1 VLPSGASHI
10 VLDLERNWF
19 RINPTN
25 RTAGAT
31 FKKLLPQEN
40 RMSIQI
46 LPDDLANQ
54 IAAGEVVER
63 PASIVKELVENSIDA
78 GATRI
83 NIEIEEAGKKSIRVS
98 DNGSGMEPEDA
109 RLAFER
115 HATSKIQSAGDL
127 ECIRSLGFRGEAL
140 PSIASISRVRM
151 ATGTGKGRNGIEVS
165 IEGGGDSRV
174 KEIAFSK
181 GTTIEVNQV
190 FYNTPARQ
198 KFLKRDST
206 EAAHITQVVQQQALA
221 HPEIQF
227 SLHHNGRELLTTLP
241 TDQGLYR
248 IAELF
253 GADLSKELIRVEKND
268 GTYRIEGFISS
279 PVYTRSN
286 RNTQYCFINS
296 RFVRDR
302 ILLSATQQG
311 YSHLLPR
318 GQHPVLFLFMTM
330 DPGLL
335 DVNVHPAKAE
345 VRFAFQQD
353 VYRFVSHAVQDA
365 LQQNEKSFTTL
376 SDDSATG
383 QGREQQPS
391 YDVIGHP
398 PASVPSGGPVSGPS
412 QTEPGGGDW
421 SRGLE
426 ALYRPAPSADRVRG
440 VEADPRQ
447 IAFFGQK
454 PTPVSDLVFSEFE
467 PVGQLN
473 NSFILMQGPKGVL
486 VVDQHIA
493 HERVLYER
501 FREAAENKKVEV
513 QDLLFPLAVEFPS
526 AEAQA
531 LSEHLESLR
540 ELGMHLEPFG
550 KDGFLLRSVP
560 AVLKNHD
567 QESIV
572 REVAGRLIR
581 EEKDHTLQNKMED
594 IMIMMSCRN
603 AIKVN
608 HPMEL
613 DQIRKLMH
621 DLEQTQM
628 PYTCPHGRPIALLFE
643 MNDILRKFQRI

>member
-1 VLPSGASHI
+1 MG
-10 VLDLERNWF
+10 
-19 RINPTN
+19 
-25 RTAGAT
+25 
-31 FKKLLPQEN
+31 
-40 RMSIQI
+40 IQI

-63 PASIVKELVENSIDA
+63 PASIVKELVENAIDA

-83 NIEIEEAGKKSIRVS
+83 SIEIEEAGKKSIRVS

-109 RLAFER
+109 CLAFER
-115 HATSKIQSAGDL
+115 HATSKIQNAGDL
-127 ECIRSLGFRGEAL
+127 ESIRSLGFRGEAL

-151 ATGTGKGRNGIEVS
+151 ATGTGKGRNGTEVS
-165 IEGGGDSRV
+165 MEGGGACRV

-181 GTTIEVNQV
+181 GTTIEVNQI

-198 KFLKRDST
+198 KFLKKDGT

-221 HPEIQF
+221 NPEIQF
-227 SLHHNGRELLTTLP
+227 SLHHNGRQLLATLP

-253 GADLSKELIRVEKND
+253 GAELSKELIRVEKND

-286 RNTQYCFINS
+286 RNTQYCFVNS

-302 ILLSATQQG
+302 VLLSATQQG

-365 LQQNEKSFTTL
+365 LQQNDKSFTAPI
-376 SDDSATG
+376 DDSAPG
-383 QGREQQPS
+383 QGREPKPS
-391 YDVIGHP
+391 YEVPGHP
-398 PASVPSGGPVSGPS
+398 SASVPSKDPVLGSS
-412 QTEPGGGDW
+412 QPEPGRGDW

-426 ALYRPAPSADRVRG
+426 ALYRMVPPADRMRG

-447 IAFFGQK
+447 IEFFGQK
-454 PTPVSDLVFSEFE
+454 PKPISDLVFSEFE

-513 QDLLFPLAVEFPS
+513 QDMLFPLAVELPP

-594 IMIMMSCRN
+594 IIIMMSCRN

>member
-1 VLPSGASHI
+1 
-10 VLDLERNWF
+10 
-19 RINPTN
+19 
-25 RTAGAT
+25 
-31 FKKLLPQEN
+31 
-40 RMSIQI
+40 
-46 LPDDLANQ
+46 
-54 IAAGEVVER
+54 
-63 PASIVKELVENSIDA
+63 
-78 GATRI
+78 
-83 NIEIEEAGKKSIRVS
+83 
-98 DNGSGMEPEDA
+98 
-109 RLAFER
+109 
-115 HATSKIQSAGDL
+115 
-127 ECIRSLGFRGEAL
+127 
-140 PSIASISRVRM
+140 
-151 ATGTGKGRNGIEVS
+151 
-165 IEGGGDSRV
+165 
-174 KEIAFSK
+174 
-181 GTTIEVNQV
+181 
-190 FYNTPARQ
+190 
-198 KFLKRDST
+198 
-206 EAAHITQVVQQQALA
+206 
-221 HPEIQF
+221 
-227 SLHHNGRELLTTLP
+227 
-241 TDQGLYR
+241 
-248 IAELF
+248 LF
-253 GADLSKELIRVEKND
+253 GAELSKELIRVEKDD

-302 ILLSATQQG
+302 ILLSAKQQG

-318 GQHPVLFLFMTM
+318 GRHPVLFLFMTM

-353 VYRFVSHAVQDA
+353 VYRFISHAVQDA
-365 LQQNEKSFTTL
+365 LQQNEKSFTTAG
-376 SDDSATG
+376 DDSALG
-383 QGREQQPS
+383 PGRDLRPS
-391 YDVIGHP
+391 LDVPGHP
-398 PASVPSGGPVSGPS
+398 SASVPSKDPTLGAY
-412 QTEPGGGDW
+412 QAEPGRGDW

-426 ALYRPAPSADRVRG
+426 ALYSPAPSMDRVKSG
-440 VEADPRQ
+440 EADSRQ
-447 IAFFGQK
+447 IEFFGQK
-454 PTPVSDLVFSEFE
+454 PKPVSDMVFSEFE

-501 FREAAENKKVEV
+501 FREAADNKKVEV
-513 QDLLFPLAVEFPS
+513 QDLLFPVAVEFPP

-531 LSEHLESLR
+531 LSEHLESLKV
-540 ELGMHLEPFG
+540 LGMHLESFG

>member
-1 VLPSGASHI
+1 
-10 VLDLERNWF
+10 
-19 RINPTN
+19 
-25 RTAGAT
+25 
-31 FKKLLPQEN
+31 
-40 RMSIQI
+40 MSIQI
-46 LPDDLANQ
+46 LQDDIANQ

-63 PASIVKELVENSIDA
+63 PASIVKELLENSIDA

-83 NIEIEEAGKKSIRVS
+83 SIEIEEAGKKSIRVS

-127 ECIRSLGFRGEAL
+127 ESIQSLGFRGEAL

-151 ATGTGKGRNGIEVS
+151 STGTGEGRNGTEVS
-165 IEGGGDSRV
+165 IEGGGVSQV

-181 GTTIEVNQV
+181 GTTLEINQV

-198 KFLKRDST
+198 KFLKKDST

-227 SLHHNGRELLTTLP
+227 SLHHNGRQLLATLP

-253 GADLSKELIRVEKND
+253 GADLSKELIRVEKDD

-302 ILLSATQQG
+302 VLLSATQKG

-353 VYRFVSHAVQDA
+353 VYRFISHAVQDA
-365 LQQNEKSFTTL
+365 LQQNEKSFTMP
-376 SDDSATG
+376 SDDSTPG
-383 QGREQQPS
+383 LGREAKPS
-391 YDVIGHP
+391 YDMPHQ
-398 PASVPSGGPVSGPS
+398 PASVPSIDQGLGSS
-412 QTEPGGGDW
+412 QPEPERRDW

-426 ALYRPAPSADRVRG
+426 ALYRPSPSADRGRG

-447 IAFFGQK
+447 IEFFGQK
-454 PTPVSDLVFSEFE
+454 PRPVSDMVFSEFE

-473 NSFILMQGPKGVL
+473 NSFILMEGPKGVL

-501 FREAAENKKVEV
+501 FREAAKNKKVEV
-513 QDLLFPLAVEFPS
+513 QDLLFPLTVEFPS

-531 LSEHLESLR
+531 LSDHLESLK

>member
-1 VLPSGASHI
+1 
-10 VLDLERNWF
+10 
-19 RINPTN
+19 
-25 RTAGAT
+25 
-31 FKKLLPQEN
+31 
-40 RMSIQI
+40 MSIQI
-46 LPDDLANQ
+46 LSDDLANQ

-63 PASIVKELVENSIDA
+63 PASIVKEVVENSIDA

-83 NIEIEEAGKKSIRVS
+83 GIEIEEAGKKSIRVS

-115 HATSKIQSAGDL
+115 HATSKIQSATDL
-127 ECIRSLGFRGEAL
+127 ESIRSLGFRGEAL

-151 ATGTGKGRNGIEVS
+151 ATGTGKGRSGTEIF
-165 IEGGGDSRV
+165 IEGGGASKV
-174 KEIAFSK
+174 KEIAFSQ
-181 GTTIEVNQV
+181 GTTIEVNQI

-206 EAAHITQVVQQQALA
+206 EVSHITQVVQQQALA

-227 SLHHNGRELLTTLP
+227 SLHHNGRQLLKTLP
-241 TDQGLYR
+241 TDQTLYR

-253 GADLSKELIRVEKND
+253 GAELSKELIRVEKDD
-268 GTYRIEGFISS
+268 GAYRIEGFISS

-318 GQHPVLFLFMTM
+318 GRHPVLFLFMTM
-330 DPGLL
+330 DPSLL

-345 VRFAFQQD
+345 VRFAFQHD
-353 VYRFVSHAVQDA
+353 VYRFISNAVQDA
-365 LQQNEKSFTTL
+365 LQQNKKPFTAVG
-376 SDDSATG
+376 DDSALEP
-383 QGREQQPS
+383 GRDLKHSFDAPG
-391 YDVIGHP
+391 YRP
-398 PASVPSGGPVSGPS
+398 TSVPSKDSTPESY
-412 QTEPGGGDW
+412 QTEPGKGDW

-426 ALYRPAPSADRVRG
+426 ALYSPVPSVDRVRG
-440 VEADPRQ
+440 IETDSRQ
-447 IAFFGQK
+447 IEFFGQK
-454 PTPVSDLVFSEFE
+454 PKLVSDMVFSEFE

-486 VVDQHIA
+486 IVDQHIA

-501 FREAAENKKVEV
+501 FREAADNKKVEV
-513 QDLLFPLAVEFPS
+513 QDLLFPLAVEFSS

-531 LSEHLESLR
+531 LSEYLDSLR
-540 ELGMHLEPFG
+540 ELGMHLESFG

-572 REVAGRLIR
+572 REVAGRLIQ
-581 EEKDHTLQNKMED
+581 EEKDHTLQDKMED

-613 DQIRKLMH
+613 DQICKLMH
-621 DLEQTQM
+621 DLEQTKM

-643 MNDILRKFQRI
+643 MNDILRKFQRT

>member
-1 VLPSGASHI
+1 
-10 VLDLERNWF
+10 
-19 RINPTN
+19 
-25 RTAGAT
+25 
-31 FKKLLPQEN
+31 
-40 RMSIQI
+40 MSIQI
-46 LPDDLANQ
+46 LSNDLANQ

-63 PASIVKELVENSIDA
+63 PASIVKEVVENSIDA

-83 NIEIEEAGKKSIRVS
+83 SIEIEEAGKKSIRVS
-98 DNGSGMEPEDA
+98 DNGSGMEPKDA

-115 HATSKIQSAGDL
+115 HATSKIQSASDL
-127 ECIRSLGFRGEAL
+127 ESIRSLGFRGEAL

-151 ATGTGKGRNGIEVS
+151 ATGTGKGHNGTEIS
-165 IEGGGDSRV
+165 IEGGGAAQV
-174 KEIAFSK
+174 KEIAFSQ
-181 GTTIEVNQV
+181 GTTIEVNQI

-198 KFLKRDST
+198 KFLKRDGT
-206 EAAHITQVVQQQALA
+206 EASHITQVVQQQALA

-227 SLHHNGRELLTTLP
+227 SLHHNGRQLLATLP

-253 GADLSKELIRVEKND
+253 GAELSKELIRVEKDD

-296 RFVRDR
+296 RFVRDK

-365 LQQNEKSFTTL
+365 LQQNDKSFTLTG
-376 SDDSATG
+376 DDSSPG
-383 QGREQQPS
+383 QGRDLRPS
-391 YDVIGHP
+391 MD
-398 PASVPSGGPVSGPS
+398 VSGHQPALVASKDPVLGAS
-412 QTEPGGGDW
+412 QADSGRGDW

-426 ALYRPAPSADRVRG
+426 ALYSPASSMDRRRD
-440 VEADPRQ
+440 VEADSRQ
-447 IAFFGQK
+447 IEFFGQK
-454 PTPVSDLVFSEFE
+454 PKPVSDMVFSEFE

-473 NSFILMQGPKGVL
+473 NSFILMQGLKGVL

-501 FREAAENKKVEV
+501 FREAADNKKVEV
-513 QDLLFPLAVEFPS
+513 QDLLFPLAVEFPP

-531 LSEHLESLR
+531 LSEHLDSLR

-550 KDGFLLRSVP
+550 KDGFLLRSAP
-560 AVLKNHD
+560 AILKNHD

-594 IMIMMSCRN
+594 IMILMSCRN

-613 DQIRKLMH
+613 NQIRKLMH

>member
-1 VLPSGASHI
+1 
-10 VLDLERNWF
+10 
-19 RINPTN
+19 
-25 RTAGAT
+25 
-31 FKKLLPQEN
+31 
-40 RMSIQI
+40 MSVQI

-83 NIEIEEAGKKSIRVS
+83 SIEIEEAGKKSIRVS

-115 HATSKIQSAGDL
+115 HATSKIQSASDL
-127 ECIRSLGFRGEAL
+127 EGIRSLGFRGEAL

-151 ATGTGKGRNGIEVS
+151 ATGPGKGRNGTEVS
-165 IEGGGDSRV
+165 IEGGGASQVR
-174 KEIAFSK
+174 EIAFSQ
-181 GTTIEVNQV
+181 GTTMEVNQV

-206 EAAHITQVVQQQALA
+206 EASHITQVVQQQALA

-227 SLHHNGRELLTTLP
+227 SLHHNGRQLLATLP
-241 TDQGLYR
+241 TDQSLYR

-286 RNTQYCFINS
+286 RNTQYCYINS

-365 LQQNEKSFTTL
+365 LQQNEKSFTAPG
-376 SDDSATG
+376 DDSATG
-383 QGREQQPS
+383 QGREQRPS
-391 YDVIGHP
+391 YEVPGHQ
-398 PASVPSGGPVSGPS
+398 PVSVASQSPVVDPS
-412 QTEPGGGDW
+412 QTESGKGDW

-426 ALYRPAPSADRVRG
+426 ALYRPAPSMDRVKG
-440 VEADPRQ
+440 IETDPRQ
-447 IAFFGQK
+447 IEFFGQK
-454 PTPVSDLVFSEFE
+454 PRPVSDMVFSEFE

-473 NSFILMQGPKGVL
+473 HSFILMQGPKGVL

-501 FREAAENKKVEV
+501 FREAADNKKVEV
-513 QDLLFPLAVEFPS
+513 QDLLFPLAVEFPP

-531 LSEHLESLR
+531 LSEHLGSLR

-572 REVAGRLIR
+572 REVAGRLIQ
-581 EEKDHTLQNKMED
+581 EEKDHTLQNKMQD
-594 IMIMMSCRN
+594 IIIMMSCRN

>member
-1 VLPSGASHI
+1 
-10 VLDLERNWF
+10 
-19 RINPTN
+19 
-25 RTAGAT
+25 
-31 FKKLLPQEN
+31 
-40 RMSIQI
+40 MSIQI
-46 LPDDLANQ
+46 LSDDLANQ

-63 PASIVKELVENSIDA
+63 PASIVKEVVENAIDA

-83 NIEIEEAGKKSIRVS
+83 SIEIEEAGKKSIRVS

-115 HATSKIQSAGDL
+115 HATSKIKSASDL
-127 ECIRSLGFRGEAL
+127 ESIQSLGFRGEAL

-151 ATGTGKGRNGIEVS
+151 ATGTGKGRNGTEIS
-165 IEGGGDSRV
+165 IEGGGASKV
-174 KEIAFSK
+174 KEIAFSQ
-181 GTTIEVNQV
+181 GTTIEVNQI

-198 KFLKRDST
+198 KFLKRDGT
-206 EAAHITQVVQQQALA
+206 EASHITQVVQQQALA

-227 SLHHNGRELLTTLP
+227 SLHHNGRQLLATLP
-241 TDQGLYR
+241 TDQALYR

-253 GADLSKELIRVEKND
+253 GAELSKELIRVESDD

-302 ILLSATQQG
+302 VLLSATQQG

-365 LQQNEKSFTTL
+365 LQQNKKSFTPMG
-376 SDDSATG
+376 DDSAPGG
-383 QGREQQPS
+383 QHRDMSPS
-391 YDVIGHP
+391 LDVPGHQ
-398 PASVPSGGPVSGPS
+398 PVSAPS
-412 QTEPGGGDW
+412 QGSTPGAYQPEPGRGDW

-426 ALYRPAPSADRVRG
+426 ALYKPAPSMDRGRS
-440 VEADPRQ
+440 VEADSRQ
-447 IAFFGQK
+447 IEFFGQK
-454 PTPVSDLVFSEFE
+454 PKPVSDMVFSEFE

-501 FREAAENKKVEV
+501 FREAADNKKVEI
-513 QDLLFPLAVEFPS
+513 QDLLFPLAVEFPP

-531 LSEHLESLR
+531 LAEHVGSLR
-540 ELGMHLEPFG
+540 ELGMHLEAFG
-550 KDGFLLRSVP
+550 KDGFLLRAVP
-560 AVLKNHD
+560 ALLKNHD
-567 QESIV
+567 QESMI

-581 EEKDHTLQNKMED
+581 EEKDHTLQGKMED

-613 DQIRKLMH
+613 DQIRKLLH
-621 DLEQTQM
+621 DLEQTKM

>member
-1 VLPSGASHI
+1 
-10 VLDLERNWF
+10 
-19 RINPTN
+19 
-25 RTAGAT
+25 
-31 FKKLLPQEN
+31 
-40 RMSIQI
+40 MSIQI
-46 LPDDLANQ
+46 LSDDLANQ

-63 PASIVKELVENSIDA
+63 PASIVKEVVENAIDA

-83 NIEIEEAGKKSIRVS
+83 SIEIEEAGKKSIRVS

-109 RLAFER
+109 RLAFQR
-115 HATSKIQSAGDL
+115 HATSKIKTASDL
-127 ECIRSLGFRGEAL
+127 ECIQSLGFRGEAL

-151 ATGTGKGRNGIEVS
+151 STGTGKGRNGTEIS
-165 IEGGGDSRV
+165 IEGGGAFQV
-174 KEIAFSK
+174 KEIAFSQ
-181 GTTIEVNQV
+181 GTTIEVNQI

-198 KFLKRDST
+198 KFLKRDGT
-206 EAAHITQVVQQQALA
+206 EASHITQVVQQQALS

-227 SLHHNGRELLTTLP
+227 SLHHNGRQLLATLP
-241 TDQGLYR
+241 TDQALYR

-253 GADLSKELIRVEKND
+253 GAELSKELIRVESDD

-279 PVYTRSN
+279 PVFTRSN

-302 ILLSATQQG
+302 VLLSATQQG

-365 LQQNEKSFTTL
+365 LQQNNKSFTTVG
-376 SDDSATG
+376 DDSAPG
-383 QGREQQPS
+383 QGRDLRPSLDVPGHQSVSVSAADSTLGAYQPE
-391 YDVIGHP
+391 
-398 PASVPSGGPVSGPS
+398 SGK
-412 QTEPGGGDW
+412 GDW

-426 ALYRPAPSADRVRG
+426 ALYSPAPSVDRMRS
-440 VEADPRQ
+440 VEADSRQ
-447 IAFFGQK
+447 IEFFGQK
-454 PTPVSDLVFSEFE
+454 PRAVSDMVFSEFQ

-486 VVDQHIA
+486 VVDQHVA

-501 FREAAENKKVEV
+501 FREAADNKKVEV
-513 QDLLFPLAVEFPS
+513 QDLLFPLAMEFSP

-550 KDGFLLRSVP
+550 KDGFLLRAVP
-560 AVLKNHD
+560 AVLKNQD

-572 REVAGRLIR
+572 REVAGRLMR

-613 DQIRKLMH
+613 DQIRKLMY
-621 DLEQTQM
+621 DLEQTKM

>member
-1 VLPSGASHI
+1 
-10 VLDLERNWF
+10 
-19 RINPTN
+19 
-25 RTAGAT
+25 
-31 FKKLLPQEN
+31 
-40 RMSIQI
+40 MSIQI
-46 LPDDLANQ
+46 LSDDLANQ

-63 PASIVKELVENSIDA
+63 PASIVKEVVENSIDA

-83 NIEIEEAGKKSIRVS
+83 SIEIEEAGKKSIRVS

-109 RLAFER
+109 RLAFQR
-115 HATSKIQSAGDL
+115 HATSKIRSASDL
-127 ECIRSLGFRGEAL
+127 ECIQSLGFRGEAL

-151 ATGTGKGRNGIEVS
+151 ATGTGKGRNGTEIS
-165 IEGGGDSRV
+165 IEGGGAFQV
-174 KEIAFSK
+174 KEIAFSQ
-181 GTTIEVNQV
+181 GTTIEVNQI

-198 KFLKRDST
+198 KFLKRDGT
-206 EAAHITQVVQQQALA
+206 EASHITQVVQQQALA

-227 SLHHNGRELLTTLP
+227 SLHHNGRQLLATLP
-241 TDQGLYR
+241 TDQALYR

-253 GADLSKELIRVEKND
+253 GAELSKELIRVESDD

-302 ILLSATQQG
+302 VLLSATQQG

-365 LQQNEKSFTTL
+365 LQQNKKSFTTVG
-376 SDDSATG
+376 DDSVAG
-383 QGREQQPS
+383 QGRDLSPSLDVPGRQPTL
-391 YDVIGHP
+391 
-398 PASVPSGGPVSGPS
+398 APSTDQALGGY
-412 QTEPGGGDW
+412 QREPGKGNW

-426 ALYRPAPSADRVRG
+426 ALYSPAPTVDRVRS
-440 VEADPRQ
+440 VEADTRQ
-447 IAFFGQK
+447 IEFFGQK
-454 PTPVSDLVFSEFE
+454 PKPVSDMVFSEFE

-486 VVDQHIA
+486 VVDQHVA

-501 FREAAENKKVEV
+501 FREAADNKKIEV
-513 QDLLFPLAVEFPS
+513 QDLLFPLAVEFSS

-550 KDGFLLRSVP
+550 KDGFLLRAVP
-560 AVLKNHD
+560 AVLKNQD

-572 REVAGRLIR
+572 REVAGRLIQ

-621 DLEQTQM
+621 DLEQTKM

>member
-1 VLPSGASHI
+1 
-10 VLDLERNWF
+10 
-19 RINPTN
+19 
-25 RTAGAT
+25 
-31 FKKLLPQEN
+31 
-40 RMSIQI
+40 MSIQI
-46 LPDDLANQ
+46 LSDDLANQ

-63 PASIVKELVENSIDA
+63 PASIVKEVVENAIDA

-83 NIEIEEAGKKSIRVS
+83 SIEIEEAGKKSIRVS

-115 HATSKIQSAGDL
+115 HATSKIKSASDL
-127 ECIRSLGFRGEAL
+127 ESIQSLGFRGEAL

-151 ATGTGKGRNGIEVS
+151 ATGTGKGRNGTEIS
-165 IEGGGDSRV
+165 IEGGGASKV
-174 KEIAFSK
+174 KEIAFSQ
-181 GTTIEVNQV
+181 GTTIEVNQI

-198 KFLKRDST
+198 KFLKRDGT
-206 EAAHITQVVQQQALA
+206 EASHITQVVQQQALA

-227 SLHHNGRELLTTLP
+227 SLHHNGRQLLATLP
-241 TDQGLYR
+241 TDQALYR

-253 GADLSKELIRVEKND
+253 GAELSKELIRVESDD

-302 ILLSATQQG
+302 VLLSATQQG

-365 LQQNEKSFTTL
+365 LQQNKKSFTPMG
-376 SDDSATG
+376 DDSAPGG
-383 QGREQQPS
+383 QHRDMSPS
-391 YDVIGHP
+391 LDVPGHQ
-398 PASVPSGGPVSGPS
+398 PVSAPS
-412 QTEPGGGDW
+412 QGSTPGAYQPEPGRGDW

-426 ALYRPAPSADRVRG
+426 ALYKPAPSMDRGRS
-440 VEADPRQ
+440 VEADSRQ
-447 IAFFGQK
+447 IEFFGQK
-454 PTPVSDLVFSEFE
+454 PKPVSDMVFSEFE

-501 FREAAENKKVEV
+501 FREAADNKKVEI
-513 QDLLFPLAVEFPS
+513 QDLLFPLAVEFPP

-531 LSEHLESLR
+531 LAEHVGSLR
-540 ELGMHLEPFG
+540 ELGMHLETFG
-550 KDGFLLRSVP
+550 KDGFLLRAVP
-560 AVLKNHD
+560 ALLKNHD
-567 QESIV
+567 QESMI

-581 EEKDHTLQNKMED
+581 EEKDHTLQGKMED

-613 DQIRKLMH
+613 DQIRKLLH
-621 DLEQTQM
+621 DLEQTKM

>member
-1 VLPSGASHI
+1 M
-10 VLDLERNWF
+10 N
-19 RINPTN
+19 
-25 RTAGAT
+25 
-31 FKKLLPQEN
+31 
-40 RMSIQI
+40 IQI
-46 LPDDLANQ
+46 LSDDLANQ

-63 PASIVKELVENSIDA
+63 PASIVKEVVENSIDA

-83 NIEIEEAGKKSIRVS
+83 SIEIEEAGKKSIRVS

-109 RLAFER
+109 RLAFKR
-115 HATSKIQSAGDL
+115 HATSKIQSASDL
-127 ECIRSLGFRGEAL
+127 ECIQSLGFRGEAL

-151 ATGTGKGRNGIEVS
+151 ATGTGKGRNGTEIS
-165 IEGGGDSRV
+165 IEGGGACQV
-174 KEIAFSK
+174 KEIAFSQ
-181 GTTIEVNQV
+181 GTTIEVNQI

-206 EAAHITQVVQQQALA
+206 EASHITQVVQQQALA

-227 SLHHNGRELLTTLP
+227 SLLHNGRQLLATLP
-241 TDQGLYR
+241 TDQALYR

-253 GADLSKELIRVEKND
+253 GAELSKELIRVESDD

-296 RFVRDR
+296 RFIRDR
-302 ILLSATQQG
+302 VLLSATQQG

-365 LQQNEKSFTTL
+365 LQQNKKSFTIEG
-376 SDDSATG
+376 DDSAPG
-383 QGREQQPS
+383 QGRDLRPS
-391 YDVIGHP
+391 LDVPGHL
-398 PASVPSGGPVSGPS
+398 PASVPSSGSIQGLS
-412 QTEPGGGDW
+412 QTEPGKGDW
-421 SRGLE
+421 SRGLQ
-426 ALYRPAPSADRVRG
+426 ALYSPAPSVDRGRG
-440 VEADPRQ
+440 VEADSRQ
-447 IAFFGQK
+447 IEFFGQK
-454 PTPVSDLVFSEFE
+454 PKPVSDMVFSEFQ

-486 VVDQHIA
+486 VVDQHVA

-501 FREAAENKKVEV
+501 FREAADNKKIEV
-513 QDLLFPLAVEFPS
+513 QDLLFPLTIEFSP

-540 ELGMHLEPFG
+540 ELGMFLEPFG

-560 AVLKNHD
+560 AILKNQD

-613 DQIRKLMH
+613 DQIRKLMY
-621 DLEQTQM
+621 DLEHTQM

-643 MNDILRKFQRI
+643 MNDILKKFQRI

>member
-1 VLPSGASHI
+1 M
-10 VLDLERNWF
+10 N
-19 RINPTN
+19 
-25 RTAGAT
+25 
-31 FKKLLPQEN
+31 
-40 RMSIQI
+40 IQI
-46 LPDDLANQ
+46 LSDDLANQ

-63 PASIVKELVENSIDA
+63 PASIVKEVVENSIDA

-83 NIEIEEAGKKSIRVS
+83 SIEIEEAGKKSIRVS

-109 RLAFER
+109 RLAFQR
-115 HATSKIQSAGDL
+115 HATSKIQSASDL
-127 ECIRSLGFRGEAL
+127 ECIQSLGFRGEAL

-151 ATGTGKGRNGIEVS
+151 ATGTGKGRNGTEIS
-165 IEGGGDSRV
+165 IEGGGACQV
-174 KEIAFSK
+174 KEIAFSQ
-181 GTTIEVNQV
+181 GTTIEVNQI

-206 EAAHITQVVQQQALA
+206 EASHITQVVQQQALA

-227 SLHHNGRELLTTLP
+227 SLLHNGRQLLATLP
-241 TDQGLYR
+241 TDQALYR

-253 GADLSKELIRVEKND
+253 GAELSKELIRVESDD

-296 RFVRDR
+296 RFIRDR
-302 ILLSATQQG
+302 VLLSATQQG

-365 LQQNEKSFTTL
+365 LQENKKSFTIEG
-376 SDDSATG
+376 DDSAPG
-383 QGREQQPS
+383 QGRDLRPS
-391 YDVIGHP
+391 LDVPGHL
-398 PASVPSGGPVSGPS
+398 PASVPSSGSIQGLS
-412 QTEPGGGDW
+412 QTEPGKGDW
-421 SRGLE
+421 SRGLQ
-426 ALYRPAPSADRVRG
+426 ALYSPAPSVDRGRG
-440 VEADPRQ
+440 VEADSRQ
-447 IAFFGQK
+447 IEFFGQK
-454 PTPVSDLVFSEFE
+454 PKPVSDMVFSEFQ

-486 VVDQHIA
+486 VVDQHVA

-501 FREAAENKKVEV
+501 FREAADNKKIEV
-513 QDLLFPLAVEFPS
+513 QDLLFPLTIEFSP

-540 ELGMHLEPFG
+540 ELGMFLEPFG

-560 AVLKNHD
+560 AILKNQD

-613 DQIRKLMH
+613 DQIRKLMY
-621 DLEQTQM
+621 DLEHTQM

-643 MNDILRKFQRI
+643 MNDILKKFQRI

>member
-1 VLPSGASHI
+1 M
-10 VLDLERNWF
+10 N
-19 RINPTN
+19 
-25 RTAGAT
+25 
-31 FKKLLPQEN
+31 
-40 RMSIQI
+40 IQI
-46 LPDDLANQ
+46 LPNDLANQ
-54 IAAGEVVER
+54 ISAGEVVER

-78 GATRI
+78 GADRI
-83 NIEIEEAGKKSIRVS
+83 SIDIEGAGKKSIRVS

-115 HATSKIQSAGDL
+115 HATSKIQSAADL
-127 ECIRSLGFRGEAL
+127 ESIRSLGFRGEAL
-140 PSIASISRVRM
+140 PSIASISRIRLT
-151 ATGTGKGRNGIEVS
+151 TGTGEGRSGTEVS
-165 IEGGGDSRV
+165 IEGGGVLRV

-181 GTTIEVNQV
+181 GTTIQINQV

-198 KFLKRDST
+198 KFLKKDGT

-221 HPEIQF
+221 NPGIQF
-227 SLHHNGRELLTTLP
+227 SLNHNGRQLLSTLP
-241 TDQGLYR
+241 TDQPLYR

-253 GADLSKELIRVEKND
+253 GSDLSKELIRVESDD
-268 GTYRIEGFISS
+268 GTYRIEGFIST

-286 RNTQYCFINS
+286 RNAQYCFVNS
-296 RFVRDR
+296 RCIRDKV
-302 ILLSATQQG
+302 LLSATQQG

-353 VYRFVSHAVQDA
+353 VYRFVSQAIQDA
-365 LQQNEKSFTTL
+365 LQHNEKSF
-376 SDDSATG
+376 AAGEPTG
-383 QGREQQPS
+383 VEPAREPKPS
-391 YDVIGHP
+391 YEISGHP
-398 PASVPSGGPVSGPS
+398 AASKKSHDPSLIPAAS
-412 QTEPGGGDW
+412 QTETGRGDW

-426 ALYRPAPSADRVRG
+426 ALYRPNPSVDRRPG
-440 VEADPRQ
+440 VEANVRQ
-447 IAFFGQK
+447 IEFFGQK
-454 PTPVSDLVFSEFE
+454 PKPVSDMVFSEFE

-473 NSFILMQGPKGVL
+473 DSFILMQGPKGVL

-501 FREAAENKKVEV
+501 FREAAQNKKMEV
-513 QDLLFPLAVEFPS
+513 QVLLFPLALEFSP
-526 AEAQA
+526 AEVQA
-531 LSEHLESLR
+531 LAEHLEALR
-540 ELGMHLEPFG
+540 ELGMDLEPFG
-550 KDGFLLRSVP
+550 NSGFLLRAVP
-560 AVLKNHD
+560 AVLKNLD
-567 QESIV
+567 QESII
-572 REVAGRLIR
+572 REVAGRLMR
-581 EEKDHTLQNKMED
+581 EEKDHTLQDKMED

-603 AIKVN
+603 AIKIN

-643 MNDILRKFQRI
+643 MGDILRRFQRT

>member
-1 VLPSGASHI
+1 
-10 VLDLERNWF
+10 LDLEGNWF
-19 RINPTN
+19 TIDPKSRS
-25 RTAGAT
+25 AGLT
-31 FKKLLPQEN
+31 FNNLLPQESW
-40 RMSIQI
+40 MSIHI
-46 LPDDLANQ
+46 LPNDLANQ
-54 IAAGEVVER
+54 VAAGEVVER
-63 PASIVKELVENSIDA
+63 PASIVKEVVENSIDA

-83 NIEIEEAGKKSIRVS
+83 SIEIEEAGKKSIRVS

-115 HATSKIQSAGDL
+115 HATSKIQTASDL
-127 ECIRSLGFRGEAL
+127 ESIRSLGFRGGAL

-151 ATGTGKGRNGIEVS
+151 ATGTGKGRNGIEIS
-165 IEGGGDSRV
+165 IEGGGVSQV
-174 KEIAFSK
+174 KEIAFSQ
-181 GTTIEVNQV
+181 GTTIEVNQI

-198 KFLKRDST
+198 KFLKRDGT
-206 EAAHITQVVQQQALA
+206 EASHITQVVQQQALA

-227 SLHHNGRELLTTLP
+227 SLHHNGRQLLATLP
-241 TDQGLYR
+241 TDQRLYR

-253 GADLSKELIRVEKND
+253 GAELSKELIRVEKDD

-318 GQHPVLFLFMTM
+318 GQHPILFLFMTM

-335 DVNVHPAKAE
+335 DVNVHPAKAG

-365 LQQNEKSFTTL
+365 LQQNEKSFTPPN
-376 SDDSATG
+376 DGSAPG
-383 QGREQQPS
+383 QGRDLRPS
-391 YDVIGHP
+391 LDVPGHP
-398 PASVPSGGPVSGPS
+398 PASVPSMDPTLGAS
-412 QTEPGGGDW
+412 QTEPGRGDW

-426 ALYRPAPSADRVRG
+426 ALYSPAPSMDRVSG
-440 VEADPRQ
+440 AEADPRQ
-447 IAFFGQK
+447 MIEFFGQK
-454 PTPVSDLVFSEFE
+454 PKPVSDMVFSEFE

-513 QDLLFPLAVEFPS
+513 QDLLFPLAVEFPP

-567 QESIV
+567 QENIV

>member
-1 VLPSGASHI
+1 
-10 VLDLERNWF
+10 
-19 RINPTN
+19 
-25 RTAGAT
+25 
-31 FKKLLPQEN
+31 
-40 RMSIQI
+40 MSIQI
-46 LPDDLANQ
+46 LSDDLANQ

-63 PASIVKELVENSIDA
+63 PASIVKEVVENSIDA

-83 NIEIEEAGKKSIRVS
+83 SIEIEEAGKKSIRVS

-109 RLAFER
+109 RLSFQR
-115 HATSKIQSAGDL
+115 HATSKIRSASDL
-127 ECIRSLGFRGEAL
+127 ECIQSLGFRGEAL

-151 ATGTGKGRNGIEVS
+151 STGTGKGRNGTEIS
-165 IEGGGDSRV
+165 IEGGGAFQV
-174 KEIAFSK
+174 KEIAFSQ
-181 GTTIEVNQV
+181 GTTIEVNQI

-198 KFLKRDST
+198 KFLKRDGT
-206 EAAHITQVVQQQALA
+206 EASHITQVVQQQALA

-227 SLHHNGRELLTTLP
+227 SLHHNGRQLLATLP
-241 TDQGLYR
+241 TDQALYR

-253 GADLSKELIRVEKND
+253 GAELSKELIRVESDD

-302 ILLSATQQG
+302 VLLSATQQG

-353 VYRFVSHAVQDA
+353 VYRFVSRAVQDA
-365 LQQNEKSFTTL
+365 LQQNKKSFTTVG
-376 SDDSATG
+376 DDSVSG
-383 QGREQQPS
+383 QGRDLSPSLDVPGRQPTL
-391 YDVIGHP
+391 I
-398 PASVPSGGPVSGPS
+398 PSTDQAPGGY
-412 QTEPGGGDW
+412 QREPGKGDW

-426 ALYRPAPSADRVRG
+426 ALYSPAPTVDRVRG
-440 VEADPRQ
+440 VEADSRQ
-447 IAFFGQK
+447 IEFFGQK
-454 PTPVSDLVFSEFE
+454 PKPVSDMVFSEFE

-486 VVDQHIA
+486 VVDQHVA

-501 FREAAENKKVEV
+501 FREAADNKKIEV
-513 QDLLFPLAVEFPS
+513 QDLLFPLAVDFSP
-526 AEAQA
+526 AEVQA
-531 LSEHLESLR
+531 VSEHLESLR

-550 KDGFLLRSVP
+550 KDGFLLRAVP
-560 AVLKNHD
+560 AVLKNQD

-572 REVAGRLIR
+572 REVAGRLTR

-621 DLEQTQM
+621 DLEQTKM

>member
-1 VLPSGASHI
+1 
-10 VLDLERNWF
+10 
-19 RINPTN
+19 
-25 RTAGAT
+25 
-31 FKKLLPQEN
+31 
-40 RMSIQI
+40 MSIQI
-46 LPDDLANQ
+46 LSDDLANQ

-63 PASIVKELVENSIDA
+63 PASIVKEVVENAIDA

-83 NIEIEEAGKKSIRVS
+83 SIEIEEAGKKSIRVS

-115 HATSKIQSAGDL
+115 HATSKIKSASDL
-127 ECIRSLGFRGEAL
+127 ESIQSLGFRGEAL

-151 ATGTGKGRNGIEVS
+151 ATGTGKGRNGTEIS
-165 IEGGGDSRV
+165 IEGGGASKV

-181 GTTIEVNQV
+181 GTTIEVNQI

-198 KFLKRDST
+198 KFLKRDGT
-206 EAAHITQVVQQQALA
+206 EASHITQVVQQQALA

-227 SLHHNGRELLTTLP
+227 SLHHNGRQLLATLP
-241 TDQGLYR
+241 TDQALYR

-253 GADLSKELIRVEKND
+253 GAELSKELIRVESDD

-302 ILLSATQQG
+302 VLLSATQQG

-365 LQQNEKSFTTL
+365 LQQNKKLFTPMG
-376 SDDSATG
+376 DDSAPGG
-383 QGREQQPS
+383 QHRDMSPS
-391 YDVIGHP
+391 LDVPGHQ
-398 PASVPSGGPVSGPS
+398 PVSAPS
-412 QTEPGGGDW
+412 QGSTPGAYQPEPGRGDW

-426 ALYRPAPSADRVRG
+426 ALYKPAPSMDRGRS
-440 VEADPRQ
+440 VEADSRQ
-447 IAFFGQK
+447 IEFFGQK
-454 PTPVSDLVFSEFE
+454 PKPVSDMVFSEFE

-501 FREAAENKKVEV
+501 FREAADNKKVEI
-513 QDLLFPLAVEFPS
+513 QDLLFPLAVEFPP

-531 LSEHLESLR
+531 LAEHVGSLR
-540 ELGMHLEPFG
+540 ELGMHLETFG
-550 KDGFLLRSVP
+550 KDGFLLRAVP
-560 AVLKNHD
+560 ALLKNHD
-567 QESIV
+567 QESMI

-581 EEKDHTLQNKMED
+581 EEKDHTLQGKMED

-613 DQIRKLMH
+613 DQIRKLLH
-621 DLEQTQM
+621 DLEQTKM

>member
-1 VLPSGASHI
+1 
-10 VLDLERNWF
+10 
-19 RINPTN
+19 
-25 RTAGAT
+25 
-31 FKKLLPQEN
+31 
-40 RMSIQI
+40 MSIQI
-46 LPDDLANQ
+46 LSDDLANQ

-83 NIEIEEAGKKSIRVS
+83 SIEIEEAGKKAIRVS

-127 ECIRSLGFRGEAL
+127 ESIRSLGFRGEAL

-151 ATGTGKGRNGIEVS
+151 ATGTGKGQNGTEVA
-165 IEGGGDSRV
+165 IEGGGTSKV

-181 GTTIEVNQV
+181 GTTLEVNQV

-206 EAAHITQVVQQQALA
+206 EASHITQVVQQQALA

-227 SLHHNGRELLTTLP
+227 SLHHNGRQLLATLP

-253 GADLSKELIRVEKND
+253 GADLSKELIRVEMDD
-268 GTYRIEGFISS
+268 GTYRIDGFISS

-365 LQQNEKSFTTL
+365 LQQNEKPYSVKG
-376 SDDSATG
+376 SDSSVR
-383 QGREQQPS
+383 QGREQDPS
-391 YDVIGHP
+391 YEVPGHKGVSISSRN
-398 PASVPSGGPVSGPS
+398 SVPGASQPESGKGS
-412 QTEPGGGDW
+412 W

-426 ALYRPAPSADRVRG
+426 ALYSPTADRTKG

-454 PTPVSDLVFSEFE
+454 PTLVSDLVFAEFE

-513 QDLLFPLAVEFPS
+513 QDLLFPLTVEFPP

-531 LSEHLESLR
+531 LSVHLESLK

-567 QESIV
+567 QEAIV
-572 REVAGRLIR
+572 REVAGRLLR

-603 AIKVN
+603 AIKIN

>member
-1 VLPSGASHI
+1 MG
-10 VLDLERNWF
+10 
-19 RINPTN
+19 
-25 RTAGAT
+25 
-31 FKKLLPQEN
+31 
-40 RMSIQI
+40 IQI

-63 PASIVKELVENSIDA
+63 PASIVKELVENAIDA

-83 NIEIEEAGKKSIRVS
+83 SIEIEEAGKKSIRVS

-109 RLAFER
+109 CLAFER

-127 ECIRSLGFRGEAL
+127 ESIRSLGFRGEAL

-151 ATGTGKGRNGIEVS
+151 ATGTGKGRNGTEVS
-165 IEGGGDSRV
+165 MEGGGACRV

-181 GTTIEVNQV
+181 GTTIEVNQI

-198 KFLKRDST
+198 KFLKKDGT

-221 HPEIQF
+221 NPEIQF
-227 SLHHNGRELLTTLP
+227 SLHHNGRQLLATLP

-253 GADLSKELIRVEKND
+253 GAELSKELIRVEKND

-286 RNTQYCFINS
+286 RNTQYYFINS

-302 ILLSATQQG
+302 VLLSATQQG

-365 LQQNEKSFTTL
+365 LQQNDKSFTAPI
-376 SDDSATG
+376 DDSAPG
-383 QGREQQPS
+383 QGREPKPS
-391 YDVIGHP
+391 YEVPGHLS
-398 PASVPSGGPVSGPS
+398 ASVPSKDPVLGSS
-412 QTEPGGGDW
+412 QPEPGRGDW

-426 ALYRPAPSADRVRG
+426 ALYRMAPPADRMRG

-447 IAFFGQK
+447 IEFFGQK
-454 PTPVSDLVFSEFE
+454 PKPISDLVFSEFE

-513 QDLLFPLAVEFPS
+513 QDMLFPLAVELPP

-560 AVLKNHD
+560 AVLKNQD

-643 MNDILRKFQRI
+643 MNDILKKFQRI

>member
-1 VLPSGASHI
+1 
-10 VLDLERNWF
+10 
-19 RINPTN
+19 
-25 RTAGAT
+25 
-31 FKKLLPQEN
+31 
-40 RMSIQI
+40 MSIQI
-46 LPDDLANQ
+46 LSDDLANQ

-63 PASIVKELVENSIDA
+63 PASIVKEVVENAIDA

-83 NIEIEEAGKKSIRVS
+83 SIEIEEAGKKSIRVS

-115 HATSKIQSAGDL
+115 HATSKIKSASDL
-127 ECIRSLGFRGEAL
+127 ESIQSLGFRGEAL

-151 ATGTGKGRNGIEVS
+151 ATGTGKGRNGTEIS
-165 IEGGGDSRV
+165 IEGGGASKV

-181 GTTIEVNQV
+181 GTTIEVNQI

-198 KFLKRDST
+198 KFLKRDGT
-206 EAAHITQVVQQQALA
+206 EASHITQVVQQQALA

-227 SLHHNGRELLTTLP
+227 SLHHNGRQLLATLP
-241 TDQGLYR
+241 TDQALYR

-253 GADLSKELIRVEKND
+253 GAELSKELIRVESDD

-302 ILLSATQQG
+302 VLLSATQQG

-365 LQQNEKSFTTL
+365 LQQNKKSFTPMG
-376 SDDSATG
+376 DDSAPGG
-383 QGREQQPS
+383 QHRDMSPS
-391 YDVIGHP
+391 LDVPGHQ
-398 PASVPSGGPVSGPS
+398 PVSAPS
-412 QTEPGGGDW
+412 QGSTPGAYQPEPGRGDW

-426 ALYRPAPSADRVRG
+426 ALYKPAPSMDRGRS
-440 VEADPRQ
+440 VEADSRQ
-447 IAFFGQK
+447 IEFFGQK
-454 PTPVSDLVFSEFE
+454 PKPVSDMVFSEFE

-501 FREAAENKKVEV
+501 FREAADNKKVEI
-513 QDLLFPLAVEFPS
+513 QDLLFPLAVEFPP

-531 LSEHLESLR
+531 LAEHVGSLR
-540 ELGMHLEPFG
+540 ELGMHLEAFG
-550 KDGFLLRSVP
+550 KDGFLLRAVP
-560 AVLKNHD
+560 ALLKNHD
-567 QESIV
+567 QESMI

-581 EEKDHTLQNKMED
+581 EEKDHTLQGKMED

-613 DQIRKLMH
+613 DQIRKLLH
-621 DLEQTQM
+621 DLEQTKM

>member
-1 VLPSGASHI
+1 
-10 VLDLERNWF
+10 
-19 RINPTN
+19 
-25 RTAGAT
+25 
-31 FKKLLPQEN
+31 
-40 RMSIQI
+40 MSIQI
-46 LPDDLANQ
+46 LSDDLANQ

-63 PASIVKELVENSIDA
+63 PASIVKEVVENSIDA

-83 NIEIEEAGKKSIRVS
+83 SIEIEEAGKKSIRVS

-109 RLAFER
+109 RLAFQR
-115 HATSKIQSAGDL
+115 HATSKIQSASDL
-127 ECIRSLGFRGEAL
+127 ECIQSLGFRGEAL

-151 ATGTGKGRNGIEVS
+151 ATGTGKGRNGTEIS
-165 IEGGGDSRV
+165 IEGGGAFQV
-174 KEIAFSK
+174 KEIAFSQ
-181 GTTIEVNQV
+181 GTTIEVNQI

-198 KFLKRDST
+198 KFLKRDGT
-206 EAAHITQVVQQQALA
+206 EASHITQVVQQQALA

-227 SLHHNGRELLTTLP
+227 SLHHNGRQLLATLP
-241 TDQGLYR
+241 TDQALYR

-253 GADLSKELIRVEKND
+253 GAELSKELIRVESDD

-286 RNTQYCFINS
+286 RNTQYCYINS

-302 ILLSATQQG
+302 VLLSATQQG

-365 LQQNEKSFTTL
+365 LQQNKKSFTVEG
-376 SDDSATG
+376 DDSASG
-383 QGREQQPS
+383 QGRDLRPSLDVPGYQP
-391 YDVIGHP
+391 V
-398 PASVPSGGPVSGPS
+398 SVPSSGLVQGLS
-412 QTEPGGGDW
+412 QTEPGKGDW

-426 ALYRPAPSADRVRG
+426 ALYSPAPSMDRGRG
-440 VEADPRQ
+440 VETDSRQ
-447 IAFFGQK
+447 IEFFGQK
-454 PTPVSDLVFSEFE
+454 PKPVSDMVFSEFQ

-486 VVDQHIA
+486 VVDQHVA

-501 FREAAENKKVEV
+501 FREAADNKKIEV
-513 QDLLFPLAVEFPS
+513 QDLLFPLTIEFSP

-560 AVLKNHD
+560 AILKNQD

-613 DQIRKLMH
+613 DQIRKLMY
-621 DLEQTQM
+621 DLENTQM

>member
-1 VLPSGASHI
+1 
-10 VLDLERNWF
+10 
-19 RINPTN
+19 
-25 RTAGAT
+25 
-31 FKKLLPQEN
+31 
-40 RMSIQI
+40 MSIQI

-83 NIEIEEAGKKSIRVS
+83 SIEIEEAGKKSIRVS

-127 ECIRSLGFRGEAL
+127 ESIRSLGFRGEAL

-151 ATGTGKGRNGIEVS
+151 ATGTGKGRNGTEVS
-165 IEGGGDSRV
+165 IEGGGNSQV

-181 GTTIEVNQV
+181 GTTLEVNQV

-227 SLHHNGRELLTTLP
+227 SLHHNGRQLLATLP
-241 TDQGLYR
+241 TDQKLYR

-253 GADLSKELIRVEKND
+253 GADLSKELIRVDTND

-365 LQQNEKSFTTL
+365 LQQNEKPFTAPSGD
-376 SDDSATG
+376 SDAG
-383 QGREQQPS
+383 PGREQGPS
-391 YDVIGHP
+391 YEVPAGHRTV
-398 PASVPSGGPVSGPS
+398 SVSSKDWAPEPS
-412 QTEPGGGDW
+412 QPESGKGNW

-426 ALYRPAPSADRVRG
+426 ALYSPAPSADRVRG

-454 PTPVSDLVFSEFE
+454 PTAVSDLVFSEFE

-513 QDLLFPLAVEFPS
+513 QDLLFPLAVEFPP

-567 QESIV
+567 QEGIV

-613 DQIRKLMH
+613 NQIRKLMH

>member
-1 VLPSGASHI
+1 MG
-10 VLDLERNWF
+10 
-19 RINPTN
+19 
-25 RTAGAT
+25 
-31 FKKLLPQEN
+31 
-40 RMSIQI
+40 IQI

-63 PASIVKELVENSIDA
+63 PASIVKELVENAIDA

-83 NIEIEEAGKKSIRVS
+83 SIEIEEAGKKSIRVS

-109 RLAFER
+109 CLAFER
-115 HATSKIQSAGDL
+115 HATSKIQNAGDL
-127 ECIRSLGFRGEAL
+127 ESIRSLGFRGEAL

-151 ATGTGKGRNGIEVS
+151 ATGTGKGRNGTEVS
-165 IEGGGDSRV
+165 MEGGGACRV

-181 GTTIEVNQV
+181 GTTIEVNQI

-198 KFLKRDST
+198 KFLKKDGT

-221 HPEIQF
+221 NPEIQF
-227 SLHHNGRELLTTLP
+227 SLHHNGRQLLATLP

-253 GADLSKELIRVEKND
+253 GAELSKELIRVEKND

-286 RNTQYCFINS
+286 RNTQYYFINS

-302 ILLSATQQG
+302 VLLSATQQG

-365 LQQNEKSFTTL
+365 LQQNDKSFTAPI
-376 SDDSATG
+376 DDSAPG
-383 QGREQQPS
+383 QGREPKPS
-391 YDVIGHP
+391 YEVPGHLS
-398 PASVPSGGPVSGPS
+398 ASVPSKDPVLGSS
-412 QTEPGGGDW
+412 QPEPGRGDW

-426 ALYRPAPSADRVRG
+426 ALYRTAPPADRMRG
-440 VEADPRQ
+440 IEADPQQ
-447 IAFFGQK
+447 IEFFGQK
-454 PTPVSDLVFSEFE
+454 PKPISDLIFSEFE

-513 QDLLFPLAVEFPS
+513 QDMLFPLAVELPP

-560 AVLKNHD
+560 AVLKNQD

-643 MNDILRKFQRI
+643 MNDILKKFQRI

>member
-1 VLPSGASHI
+1 MG
-10 VLDLERNWF
+10 
-19 RINPTN
+19 
-25 RTAGAT
+25 
-31 FKKLLPQEN
+31 
-40 RMSIQI
+40 IQI

-63 PASIVKELVENSIDA
+63 PASIVKELVENAIDA

-83 NIEIEEAGKKSIRVS
+83 SIEIEEAGKKSIRVS

-109 RLAFER
+109 CLAFER

-151 ATGTGKGRNGIEVS
+151 ATGTGKGRKGTEVS
-165 IEGGGDSRV
+165 MEGGGACRV

-181 GTTIEVNQV
+181 GTTIEVNQI

-198 KFLKRDST
+198 KFLKKDGT

-221 HPEIQF
+221 NPEIQF
-227 SLHHNGRELLTTLP
+227 SLHHNGRQLLATLP

-253 GADLSKELIRVEKND
+253 GAELSKELIRVEKND

-302 ILLSATQQG
+302 VLLSATQQG

-365 LQQNEKSFTTL
+365 LQQNDKSFTAPI
-376 SDDSATG
+376 DDSAPG
-383 QGREQQPS
+383 QGREPKPS
-391 YDVIGHP
+391 YEVPGHLS
-398 PASVPSGGPVSGPS
+398 ASVPSKDPVLGSS
-412 QTEPGGGDW
+412 QPEPGRGDW

-426 ALYRPAPSADRVRG
+426 ALYRTAPPADRMRG
-440 VEADPRQ
+440 IEADPRQ
-447 IAFFGQK
+447 IEFFGQK
-454 PTPVSDLVFSEFE
+454 PKPISDLVFSEFE

-501 FREAAENKKVEV
+501 FREAADNKKVEV
-513 QDLLFPLAVEFPS
+513 QDLLFPLAVEFPP
-526 AEAQA
+526 ADRILRTKAQA
-531 LSEHLESLR
+531 DIR
-540 ELGMHLEPFG
+540 P
-550 KDGFLLRSVP
+550 GF
-560 AVLKNHD
+560 
-567 QESIV
+567 
-572 REVAGRLIR
+572 
-581 EEKDHTLQNKMED
+581 
-594 IMIMMSCRN
+594 
-603 AIKVN
+603 
-608 HPMEL
+608 
-613 DQIRKLMH
+613 
-621 DLEQTQM
+621 
-628 PYTCPHGRPIALLFE
+628 F
-643 MNDILRKFQRI
+643 

>member
-1 VLPSGASHI
+1 
-10 VLDLERNWF
+10 
-19 RINPTN
+19 
-25 RTAGAT
+25 
-31 FKKLLPQEN
+31 
-40 RMSIQI
+40 MSIQI
-46 LPDDLANQ
+46 LSNDLANQ

-83 NIEIEEAGKKSIRVS
+83 SIEIEEAGKKSIRVS

-109 RLAFER
+109 CLAFER

-127 ECIRSLGFRGEAL
+127 ESIRSLGFRGEAL

-151 ATGTGKGRNGIEVS
+151 ATGTGKGRNGTEVS
-165 IEGGGDSRV
+165 IEGGGPARV

-181 GTTIEVNQV
+181 GTTLEINQV

-198 KFLKRDST
+198 KFLKRDGT

-227 SLHHNGRELLTTLP
+227 SLHHNGRQLLATLP
-241 TDQGLYR
+241 TDQSLYR

-253 GADLSKELIRVEKND
+253 GADLSKELIRVEKDD

-296 RFVRDR
+296 RFVRDK

-365 LQQNEKSFTTL
+365 LQQNEKSFEAPDEGPT
-376 SDDSATG
+376 AG
-383 QGREQQPS
+383 QGREQGPS
-391 YDVIGHP
+391 YEVPGHQSV
-398 PASVPSGGPVSGPS
+398 SVPSKDFSSASSNMETGKK
-412 QTEPGGGDW
+412 EW

-426 ALYRPAPSADRVRG
+426 ALYSPGPSESRRSI
-440 VEADPRQ
+440 EADPRQ

-513 QDLLFPLAVEFPS
+513 QDLLFPLAVEFPP

-531 LSEHLESLR
+531 LSQHLESLR

-621 DLEQTQM
+621 DLEQTRM

>member
-1 VLPSGASHI
+1 M
-10 VLDLERNWF
+10 N
-19 RINPTN
+19 
-25 RTAGAT
+25 
-31 FKKLLPQEN
+31 
-40 RMSIQI
+40 IQI
-46 LPDDLANQ
+46 LSDDLANQ

-63 PASIVKELVENSIDA
+63 PASIVKEVVENSIDA

-83 NIEIEEAGKKSIRVS
+83 SIEIEEAGKKSIRVS

-109 RLAFER
+109 RLAFQR
-115 HATSKIQSAGDL
+115 HATSKIQSASDL
-127 ECIRSLGFRGEAL
+127 ECIQSLGFRGEAL

-151 ATGTGKGRNGIEVS
+151 ATGTGKGRNGTEIS
-165 IEGGGDSRV
+165 IEGGGACQV
-174 KEIAFSK
+174 KEIAFSQ
-181 GTTIEVNQV
+181 GTTIEVNQI

-206 EAAHITQVVQQQALA
+206 EASHITQVVQQQALA

-227 SLHHNGRELLTTLP
+227 SLLHNGRQLLATLP
-241 TDQGLYR
+241 TDQALYR

-253 GADLSKELIRVEKND
+253 GAELSKELIRVESDD

-296 RFVRDR
+296 RFIRDR
-302 ILLSATQQG
+302 VLLSATQQG

-365 LQQNEKSFTTL
+365 LQQNKKSFTIEG
-376 SDDSATG
+376 DDSAPG
-383 QGREQQPS
+383 QGRDLRPS
-391 YDVIGHP
+391 LDVPGHL
-398 PASVPSGGPVSGPS
+398 PASVPSSGSIQGLS
-412 QTEPGGGDW
+412 QTEPGKGDW
-421 SRGLE
+421 SRGLQ
-426 ALYRPAPSADRVRG
+426 ALYSPAPSVDRGRG
-440 VEADPRQ
+440 VEADSRQ
-447 IAFFGQK
+447 IEFFGQK
-454 PTPVSDLVFSEFE
+454 PKPVSDMVFSEFQ

-486 VVDQHIA
+486 VVDQHVA

-501 FREAAENKKVEV
+501 FREAADNKKIEV
-513 QDLLFPLAVEFPS
+513 QDLLFPLTIEFSP

-540 ELGMHLEPFG
+540 ELGMFLEPFG

-560 AVLKNHD
+560 AILKNQD

-613 DQIRKLMH
+613 DQIRKLMY
-621 DLEQTQM
+621 DLEHTQM

-643 MNDILRKFQRI
+643 MNDILKKFQRI

>member
-1 VLPSGASHI
+1 LA
-10 VLDLERNWF
+10 
-19 RINPTN
+19 
-25 RTAGAT
+25 
-31 FKKLLPQEN
+31 FKNLLPQEN
-40 RMSIQI
+40 PMSIQI
-46 LPDDLANQ
+46 LSDDLANQ

-63 PASIVKELVENSIDA
+63 PASIVKEVVENAIDA

-83 NIEIEEAGKKSIRVS
+83 SIEIEEAGKKSIRVS

-115 HATSKIQSAGDL
+115 HATSKIKSASDL
-127 ECIRSLGFRGEAL
+127 ESIQSLGFRGEAL

-151 ATGTGKGRNGIEVS
+151 ATGTGKGRNGTEIS
-165 IEGGGDSRV
+165 IEGGGASKV

-181 GTTIEVNQV
+181 GTTIEVNQI

-198 KFLKRDST
+198 KFLKRDGT
-206 EAAHITQVVQQQALA
+206 EASHITQVVQQQALA
-221 HPEIQF
+221 HPGIQF
-227 SLHHNGRELLTTLP
+227 SLHHNGRQLLATLP
-241 TDQGLYR
+241 TDQALYR

-253 GADLSKELIRVEKND
+253 GAELSKELIRVESDD

-302 ILLSATQQG
+302 VLLSATQQG

-365 LQQNEKSFTTL
+365 LQQNKKSFTPMG
-376 SDDSATG
+376 DDSAPGG
-383 QGREQQPS
+383 QHRDMSPS
-391 YDVIGHP
+391 LDVPGHQ
-398 PASVPSGGPVSGPS
+398 PVSAPS
-412 QTEPGGGDW
+412 QGSTPGAYQPEPGRGDW

-426 ALYRPAPSADRVRG
+426 ALYKPAPSMDRGRS
-440 VEADPRQ
+440 VEADSRQ
-447 IAFFGQK
+447 IEFFGQK
-454 PTPVSDLVFSEFE
+454 PKPVSDMVFSEFE

-501 FREAAENKKVEV
+501 FREAADNKKVEI
-513 QDLLFPLAVEFPS
+513 QDLLFPLAVEFPP

-531 LSEHLESLR
+531 LAEHVGSLR
-540 ELGMHLEPFG
+540 ELGMHLEAFG
-550 KDGFLLRSVP
+550 KDGFLLRAVP
-560 AVLKNHD
+560 ALLKNHD
-567 QESIV
+567 QESMI

-581 EEKDHTLQNKMED
+581 EEKDHTLQGKMED

-613 DQIRKLMH
+613 DQIRKLLH
-621 DLEQTQM
+621 DLEQTKM

>member
-1 VLPSGASHI
+1 MG
-10 VLDLERNWF
+10 
-19 RINPTN
+19 
-25 RTAGAT
+25 
-31 FKKLLPQEN
+31 
-40 RMSIQI
+40 IQI

-63 PASIVKELVENSIDA
+63 PASIVKELVENAIDA

-83 NIEIEEAGKKSIRVS
+83 SIEIEEAGKKSIRVS

-109 RLAFER
+109 CLAFER
-115 HATSKIQSAGDL
+115 HATSKIQNAGDL
-127 ECIRSLGFRGEAL
+127 ESIRSLGFRGEAL

-151 ATGTGKGRNGIEVS
+151 ATGTGKGRNGTEVS
-165 IEGGGDSRV
+165 MEGGGACRV

-181 GTTIEVNQV
+181 GTTIEVNQI
-190 FYNTPARQ
+190 FFNTPARQ
-198 KFLKRDST
+198 KFLKKDGT
-206 EAAHITQVVQQQALA
+206 EAAHIIQVVQQQALA
-221 HPEIQF
+221 NPEIQF
-227 SLHHNGRELLTTLP
+227 SLHHNGRQLLATLP

-253 GADLSKELIRVEKND
+253 GSELSKELIRVEKND

-286 RNTQYCFINS
+286 RNTQYYFINS

-302 ILLSATQQG
+302 VLLSATQQG

-365 LQQNEKSFTTL
+365 LQQNDKSFKAPI
-376 SDDSATG
+376 DDSAPG
-383 QGREQQPS
+383 QGPEPKPS
-391 YDVIGHP
+391 YEVPGHLS
-398 PASVPSGGPVSGPS
+398 ASVPSKDPVLGSS
-412 QTEPGGGDW
+412 QPEPGRGDW

-426 ALYRPAPSADRVRG
+426 ALYRTAPPADRMRG
-440 VEADPRQ
+440 IEADPQQ
-447 IAFFGQK
+447 IEFFGQK
-454 PTPVSDLVFSEFE
+454 PKPISDLIFSEFE

-513 QDLLFPLAVEFPS
+513 QDMLFPLAVELPP

-560 AVLKNHD
+560 AVLKNQD

-643 MNDILRKFQRI
+643 MNDILKKFQRI

>member
-1 VLPSGASHI
+1 MA
-10 VLDLERNWF
+10 
-19 RINPTN
+19 
-25 RTAGAT
+25 
-31 FKKLLPQEN
+31 FKNLLPQEN
-40 RMSIQI
+40 PMSIQI
-46 LPDDLANQ
+46 LSDDLANQ

-63 PASIVKELVENSIDA
+63 PASIVKEVVENAIDA

-83 NIEIEEAGKKSIRVS
+83 SIEIEEAGKKSIRVS

-115 HATSKIQSAGDL
+115 HATSKIKSASDL
-127 ECIRSLGFRGEAL
+127 ESIQSLGFRGEAL

-151 ATGTGKGRNGIEVS
+151 ATGTGKGRNGTEIS
-165 IEGGGDSRV
+165 IEGGGASKV

-181 GTTIEVNQV
+181 GTTIEVNQI

-198 KFLKRDST
+198 KFLKRDGT
-206 EAAHITQVVQQQALA
+206 EASHITQVVQQQALA
-221 HPEIQF
+221 HPGIQF
-227 SLHHNGRELLTTLP
+227 SLHHNGRQLLATLP
-241 TDQGLYR
+241 TDQALYR

-253 GADLSKELIRVEKND
+253 GAELSKELIRVESDD

-302 ILLSATQQG
+302 VLLSATQQG

-365 LQQNEKSFTTL
+365 LQQNKKSFTPMG
-376 SDDSATG
+376 DDSAPGG
-383 QGREQQPS
+383 QHRDMSPS
-391 YDVIGHP
+391 LDVPGHQ
-398 PASVPSGGPVSGPS
+398 PVSAPS
-412 QTEPGGGDW
+412 QGSTPGAYQPEPGRGDW

-426 ALYRPAPSADRVRG
+426 ALYKPAPSMDRGRS
-440 VEADPRQ
+440 VEADSRQ
-447 IAFFGQK
+447 IEFFGQK
-454 PTPVSDLVFSEFE
+454 PKPVSDMVFSEFE

-501 FREAAENKKVEV
+501 FREAADNKKVEI
-513 QDLLFPLAVEFPS
+513 QDLLFPLAVEFPP

-531 LSEHLESLR
+531 LAEHVGSLR
-540 ELGMHLEPFG
+540 ELGMHLETFG
-550 KDGFLLRSVP
+550 KDGFLLRAVP
-560 AVLKNHD
+560 ALLKNHD
-567 QESIV
+567 QESMI

-581 EEKDHTLQNKMED
+581 EEKDHTLQGKMED

-613 DQIRKLMH
+613 DQIRKLLH
-621 DLEQTQM
+621 DLEQTKM

>member
-1 VLPSGASHI
+1 
-10 VLDLERNWF
+10 
-19 RINPTN
+19 
-25 RTAGAT
+25 
-31 FKKLLPQEN
+31 
-40 RMSIQI
+40 MSIQI

-83 NIEIEEAGKKSIRVS
+83 SIEIEEAGKKSIRVS

-127 ECIRSLGFRGEAL
+127 ESIRSLGFRGEAL

-151 ATGTGKGRNGIEVS
+151 ATGTGKGRNGTEVS
-165 IEGGGDSRV
+165 IEGGGSSQV

-181 GTTIEVNQV
+181 GTTLEVNQV

-227 SLHHNGRELLTTLP
+227 SLHHNGRQLLATLP
-241 TDQGLYR
+241 TDQALYR

-253 GADLSKELIRVEKND
+253 GADLSKELIRVDTND

-365 LQQNEKSFTTL
+365 LQQNEKSFPAR
-376 SDDSATG
+376 SGDSAAG
-383 QGREQQPS
+383 PGREQGPS
-391 YDVIGHP
+391 YGHR
-398 PASVPSGGPVSGPS
+398 AVSVPSRDLVPEPS
-412 QTEPGGGDW
+412 QPESGKGNW

-426 ALYRPAPSADRVRG
+426 ALYSPAPAADRVRG

-454 PTPVSDLVFSEFE
+454 PTAVSDLVFSEFE

-513 QDLLFPLAVEFPS
+513 QDLLFPLAVEFPP

-531 LSEHLESLR
+531 LLEHLESLR

-567 QESIV
+567 QEGIV
-572 REVAGRLIR
+572 REVAGRLIQ

>member
-1 VLPSGASHI
+1 MG
-10 VLDLERNWF
+10 
-19 RINPTN
+19 
-25 RTAGAT
+25 
-31 FKKLLPQEN
+31 
-40 RMSIQI
+40 IQI

-63 PASIVKELVENSIDA
+63 PASIVKELVENAIDA

-83 NIEIEEAGKKSIRVS
+83 SIEIEEAGKKSIRVS

-109 RLAFER
+109 CLAFER
-115 HATSKIQSAGDL
+115 HATSKIQNAGDL
-127 ECIRSLGFRGEAL
+127 ESIRSLGFRGEAL

-151 ATGTGKGRNGIEVS
+151 ATGTGKGRNGTEVS
-165 IEGGGDSRV
+165 MEGGGACRV

-198 KFLKRDST
+198 KFLKKDGT

-221 HPEIQF
+221 NPEIQF
-227 SLHHNGRELLTTLP
+227 SLHHNGRQLLATLP

-253 GADLSKELIRVEKND
+253 GAELSKELIRVEKND

-286 RNTQYCFINS
+286 RNTQYYFINS

-302 ILLSATQQG
+302 VLLSATQQG

-365 LQQNEKSFTTL
+365 LQQNDKSFTAPI
-376 SDDSATG
+376 DDSAPG
-383 QGREQQPS
+383 QGREPKPS
-391 YDVIGHP
+391 YEVPGHLS
-398 PASVPSGGPVSGPS
+398 ASVPSKDPVLGSS
-412 QTEPGGGDW
+412 QPEPGRGDW

-426 ALYRPAPSADRVRG
+426 ALYRTAPPADRMRG
-440 VEADPRQ
+440 IEADPQQ
-447 IAFFGQK
+447 IEFFGQK
-454 PTPVSDLVFSEFE
+454 PKPISDLIFSEFE

-513 QDLLFPLAVEFPS
+513 QDMLFPLAVELPP

-560 AVLKNHD
+560 AVLKNQD

-643 MNDILRKFQRI
+643 MNDILKKFQRI

>member
-1 VLPSGASHI
+1 MG
-10 VLDLERNWF
+10 
-19 RINPTN
+19 
-25 RTAGAT
+25 
-31 FKKLLPQEN
+31 
-40 RMSIQI
+40 IQI

-63 PASIVKELVENSIDA
+63 PASIVKELVENAIDA

-83 NIEIEEAGKKSIRVS
+83 SIEIEEAGKKSIRVS

-109 RLAFER
+109 CLAFER

-151 ATGTGKGRNGIEVS
+151 ATGTGKGRNGTEVS
-165 IEGGGDSRV
+165 IEGGGACRV

-181 GTTIEVNQV
+181 GTTIEVNQI
-190 FYNTPARQ
+190 FFNTPARQ
-198 KFLKRDST
+198 KFLKKDGT

-221 HPEIQF
+221 NPEIQF
-227 SLHHNGRELLTTLP
+227 SLHHNGRQLLATLP

-253 GADLSKELIRVEKND
+253 GAELSKELIRVEKND

-302 ILLSATQQG
+302 VLLSATQQG

-365 LQQNEKSFTTL
+365 LQQNDKSFTAPI
-376 SDDSATG
+376 DDSAPG
-383 QGREQQPS
+383 QGREPKPS
-391 YDVIGHP
+391 YEVPGHLS
-398 PASVPSGGPVSGPS
+398 ASVPSKDPVLGSS
-412 QTEPGGGDW
+412 QPEPGRGDW

-426 ALYRPAPSADRVRG
+426 ALYRTAPPADRMRG
-440 VEADPRQ
+440 IEADPQQ
-447 IAFFGQK
+447 IEFFGQK
-454 PTPVSDLVFSEFE
+454 PKPISDLVFSEFE

-513 QDLLFPLAVEFPS
+513 QDMLFPLAVELPP

-643 MNDILRKFQRI
+643 MNDILKKFQRI

>member
-1 VLPSGASHI
+1 MG
-10 VLDLERNWF
+10 
-19 RINPTN
+19 
-25 RTAGAT
+25 
-31 FKKLLPQEN
+31 
-40 RMSIQI
+40 IQI

-63 PASIVKELVENSIDA
+63 PASIVKELVENAIDA

-83 NIEIEEAGKKSIRVS
+83 SIEIEEAGKKSIRVS

-109 RLAFER
+109 CLAFER
-115 HATSKIQSAGDL
+115 HATSKIQNAGDL
-127 ECIRSLGFRGEAL
+127 ESIRSLGFRGEAL

-151 ATGTGKGRNGIEVS
+151 ATGTGKGRNGTEVS
-165 IEGGGDSRV
+165 MEGGGACRV

-181 GTTIEVNQV
+181 GTTIEVNQI
-190 FYNTPARQ
+190 FFNTPARQ
-198 KFLKRDST
+198 KFLKKDGT

-221 HPEIQF
+221 NPEIQF
-227 SLHHNGRELLTTLP
+227 SLHHNGRQLLATLP

-253 GADLSKELIRVEKND
+253 GAELSKELIRVEKND

-286 RNTQYCFINS
+286 RNTQYYFINS

-302 ILLSATQQG
+302 VLLSATQQG

-365 LQQNEKSFTTL
+365 LQQNDKSFTAPI
-376 SDDSATG
+376 DDSAPG
-383 QGREQQPS
+383 QGREPKPS
-391 YDVIGHP
+391 YEVPGHLS
-398 PASVPSGGPVSGPS
+398 ASVPSKDPVLGSS
-412 QTEPGGGDW
+412 QPEPGRGDW

-426 ALYRPAPSADRVRG
+426 ALYRTAPPADRMRG
-440 VEADPRQ
+440 IEADPRQ
-447 IAFFGQK
+447 IEFFGQK
-454 PTPVSDLVFSEFE
+454 PKPISDLVFSEFE

-513 QDLLFPLAVEFPS
+513 QHMLFPLAVELPP

-643 MNDILRKFQRI
+643 MNDILKKFQRI

>member
-1 VLPSGASHI
+1 M
-10 VLDLERNWF
+10 DLEGNWF
-19 RINPTN
+19 TIDPNN
-25 RTAGAT
+25 RSAGLT
-31 FKKLLPQEN
+31 FNNLLPQEN

-63 PASIVKELVENSIDA
+63 PASIVKEVVENSIDA

-83 NIEIEEAGKKSIRVS
+83 SIEIEEAGKKSIRVS

-115 HATSKIQSAGDL
+115 HATSKIQSASDL
-127 ECIRSLGFRGEAL
+127 ESIRSLGFRGEAL

-151 ATGTGKGRNGIEVS
+151 ATGTGKGQNGVEIS
-165 IEGGGDSRV
+165 IEGGGASQV

-181 GTTIEVNQV
+181 GTTIEINQI

-198 KFLKRDST
+198 KFLKRDGT
-206 EAAHITQVVQQQALA
+206 EASHITQVVQQQALA

-227 SLHHNGRELLTTLP
+227 SLHHNGRQLLATLP
-241 TDQGLYR
+241 TDQALYR

-253 GADLSKELIRVEKND
+253 GAELSKELIRVEKDD

-296 RFVRDR
+296 RFVRDK

-353 VYRFVSHAVQDA
+353 VYRFISHAVQDA
-365 LQQNEKSFTTL
+365 LQQNEKSFTPAG
-376 SDDSATG
+376 DDSAPG
-383 QGREQQPS
+383 PGRDPRPS
-391 YDVIGHP
+391 LDVPGYQ
-398 PASVPSGGPVSGPS
+398 PVSAPVKDSTLESS
-412 QTEPGGGDW
+412 QPESGRGDW

-426 ALYRPAPSADRVRG
+426 ALYSPAPSMDRRKG

-447 IAFFGQK
+447 VEFFGQK
-454 PTPVSDLVFSEFE
+454 PRAVSDMVFSEFE

-501 FREAAENKKVEV
+501 FREAADNKKVEV
-513 QDLLFPLAVEFPS
+513 QDLLFPLAVEFPP

-540 ELGMHLEPFG
+540 ELGMHLESFG

>member
-1 VLPSGASHI
+1 MG
-10 VLDLERNWF
+10 
-19 RINPTN
+19 
-25 RTAGAT
+25 
-31 FKKLLPQEN
+31 
-40 RMSIQI
+40 IQI

-63 PASIVKELVENSIDA
+63 PASIVKELVENAIDA

-83 NIEIEEAGKKSIRVS
+83 SIEIEEAGKKSIRVS

-109 RLAFER
+109 CLAFER

-151 ATGTGKGRNGIEVS
+151 ATGTGKGRNGTEVS
-165 IEGGGDSRV
+165 IEGGGACRV

-181 GTTIEVNQV
+181 GTTIEVNQI

-198 KFLKRDST
+198 KFLKKDGT

-221 HPEIQF
+221 NPEIQF
-227 SLHHNGRELLTTLP
+227 SLHHNGRQLLATLP

-253 GADLSKELIRVEKND
+253 GAELSKELIRVEKND

-302 ILLSATQQG
+302 VLLSATQQG

-365 LQQNEKSFTTL
+365 LQQNDKSFTAPI
-376 SDDSATG
+376 DDSAPG
-383 QGREQQPS
+383 QGREPKPS
-391 YDVIGHP
+391 YEVPGHLS
-398 PASVPSGGPVSGPS
+398 ASVPSKDPVLGSS
-412 QTEPGGGDW
+412 QPEPGRGDW

-426 ALYRPAPSADRVRG
+426 ALYRMAPPADRMRG

-447 IAFFGQK
+447 IEFFGQK
-454 PTPVSDLVFSEFE
+454 PKPISDLVFSEFE

-513 QDLLFPLAVEFPS
+513 QDMLFPLAVELPP

-540 ELGMHLEPFG
+540 DLGMHLEPFG

-643 MNDILRKFQRI
+643 MNDILKKFQRI